1 MFLPSFFFAHYPAT
15 LQPLM
20 TGDDMDN
27 ITLDAFLVQLGE
39 AKSEILPVVESAA
52 KRLKSDYGMSV
63 DSSEYVLK
71 DSIPDIPNI
80 TDNDFKNPD
89 RERTVTA
96 YINTITK
103 DRDDEVVLPEGTM
116 LDDYRMLPIVLFG
129 HQYDELGVGKNE
141 WIVPTDRNNK
151 DRNYGLIAHT
161 RYASKEANPFADQI
175 YNWRLEEMPMGES
188 IGFVPVEF
196 VTPDDAAW
204 DKLYEGW
211 VKRVTGFLRGKGLE
225 IGQAA
230 LEGIE
235 RIFTK
240 WLLLEY
246 SDVMVPSNA
255 HAVTLAVEKGLIT
268 NDDIER
274 YTIKTP
280 DDDPTSDTVAV
291 PANSG
296 CISEYISVDDTL
308 SDDTF
313 IAKVNRGEIILSG
326 VPDASIDFR
335 GAAGVPPDDI
345 PGISIVKADI
355 VTKPGWD
362 MTETSFRYRVREPG
376 LFQDGTFRTVP
387 IKRDK
392 PKINSIMGKLKGE
405 TTMTIQS
412 LIFPKDEGWNLA
424 SAKKWLADHPDAK
437 KSMVEKQLFD
447 EGSLREVARTMRE
460 SDTTRWNKSLSKAF
474 DVPEKDE
481 TPTTYI
487 YGIMKE
493 FLGCDTKEIFINSY
507 SVPSPLLA
515 TYLSAF
521 KAVLSGF
528 SGIDT
533 RNFGRDVEIPP
544 IYEVIKLN
552 STETDD
558 FLIDGLSF
566 YKADDKPLIVE
577 FYPSWSGI
585 TVSLITT
592 AVNRSWNK
600 ELLVKVQQWVKD
612 NNYLKGEKF
621 ALSGE
626 FLDETEDEWSDI
638 VLDDKIENPIRK
650 SISSL
655 NTKGKDVGSRGLMF
669 VGPPGTGKTKTGRI
683 MMKTPNTTFI
693 WVSSEDFGRMS
704 SDRVISL
711 AFSLARD
718 LAPTILFIEDIDTWL
733 RTYMVDLLKT
743 TMDGL
748 KQNKGIITVLTSNDP
763 ERLPDALLDR
773 PGRFHH
779 ILEFSLPSSKL
790 RSEMI
795 TKWVGEIEDS
805 VLKDLLSKTEGFSG
819 AHIEELV
826 TWAKMLAED
835 DDIPLATAL
844 MQSLDRLLS
853 QRELIARIREGKKGI
868 DWIDL
873 DAIEDKSID
882 DIDLDDIDVTPVGDI
897 DWGNAPLVKNDDISL
912 SDEDIEE
919 LTGLI
924 AENMDMDV
932 ITDMVMDK
940 FVTAKADE
948 AAAVPTIPSPL
959 DLLSTARGKIIS
971 QDTE

>member
-1 MFLPSFFFAHYPAT
+1 
-15 LQPLM
+15 
-20 TGDDMDN
+20 MDN
-27 ITLDAFLVQLGE
+27 ITLDAFMAQLGE
-39 AKSEILPVVESAA
+39 ANSKILPVAESVA
-52 KRLKSDYGMSV
+52 KRLKADYNMSV

-71 DSIPDIPNI
+71 DSVPDVRDIPA
-80 TDNDFKNPD
+80 NDFKNPD
-89 RERTVTA
+89 RERTVTS

-103 DRDDEVVLPEGTM
+103 DRDDEVVLPEGAM
-116 LDDYRMLPIVLFG
+116 LNDYRTLPIVLFG
-129 HQYDELGVGKNE
+129 HQYDQLGVAKNE
-141 WIVPTDRNNK
+141 WIVPTDRNNI
-151 DRNYGLIAHT
+151 DRNYGLIAHS
-161 RYASKEANPFADQI
+161 RYASIKANPFADQV

-196 VTPDDAAW
+196 VTPDDKAW
-204 DKLYEGW
+204 EKLYDSW

-225 IGQAA
+225 IGEAA
-230 LEGIE
+230 LEGIK

-255 HAVTLAVEKGLIT
+255 HAVTLAVQKGLLT
-268 NDDIER
+268 SDDIER
-274 YTIKTP
+274 YTIKVP
-280 DDDPTSDTVAV
+280 DDEPIKTPIYENGKKIGDFIIPPNIYSMAASRYDTVTQGYGA
-291 PANSG
+291 
-296 CISEYISVDDTL
+296 
-308 SDDTF
+308 
-313 IAKVNRGEIILSG
+313 
-326 VPDASIDFR
+326 
-335 GAAGVPPDDI
+335 AAGVPPDDI
-345 PGISIVKADI
+345 PGISIGKDNL
-355 VTKPGWD
+355 VTKP
-362 MTETSFRYRVREPG
+362 
-376 LFQDGTFRTVP
+376 
-387 IKRDK
+387 
-392 PKINSIMGKLKGE
+392 E
-405 TTMTIQS
+405 TTEEYHRIPVNDCTITATIDIDKEKGIKALYCGDDKKVATYLFDKEQWS
-412 LIFPKDEGWNLA
+412 MAEAKAWVAENKDALDNIELVIKEGRVI
-424 SAKKWLADHPDAK
+424 SAKNRVILQNTYDATGNAREALGELLKATEPDQDEIDLETIDN
-437 KSMVEKQLFD
+437 KSIN
-447 EGSLREVARTMRE
+447 
-460 SDTTRWNKSLSKAF
+460 TTRWNKSLSKAF
-474 DVPEKDE
+474 DVPEKDD

-493 FLGCDTKEIFINSY
+493 FLGCDTKEIFINKY
-507 SVPSPLLA
+507 LIPCPLLP

-521 KAVLSGF
+521 KNVLGGF
-528 SGIDT
+528 TDIDT
-533 RNFGRDVEIPP
+533 RNFGRDVEVPP
-544 IYEVIKLN
+544 IYEVVKLN

-558 FLIDGLSF
+558 FLIEGMGF
-566 YKADDKPLIVE
+566 YKANDKPLIVE
-577 FYPSWSGI
+577 FCPTWYGI
-585 TVSLITT
+585 NVSLITT
-592 AVNRSWNK
+592 TVNRDWNK

-612 NNYLKGEKF
+612 NNFLKGEKF

-626 FLDETEDEWSDI
+626 FLDETSDEWSDI
-638 VLDDKIENPIRK
+638 VLDNEIEDPIRK

-655 NTKGKDVGSRGLMF
+655 NTKGKSMGSRGLMF

-683 MMKTPNTTFI
+683 MMKAPNTTFI

-835 DDIPLATAL
+835 DDIPLAAAL

-853 QRELIARIREGKKGI
+853 QRQLISRIREGKKGVE
-868 DWIDL
+868 WIDL
-873 DAIEDKSID
+873 AAIEDKSID
-882 DIDLDDIDVTPVGDI
+882 DIDLDDIDVTPVGNI
-897 DWGNAPLVKNDDISL
+897 DWGTVPLVKNDDISL
-912 SDEDIEE
+912 SDADIEE

-932 ITDMVMDK
+932 ITSMVVDK
-940 FVTAKADE
+940 FVAAKADE
-948 AAAVPTIPSPL
+948 SEAVQTIPSPL
-959 DLLSTARGKIIS
+959 DLLSKARGKVKS
-971 QDTE
+971 QD